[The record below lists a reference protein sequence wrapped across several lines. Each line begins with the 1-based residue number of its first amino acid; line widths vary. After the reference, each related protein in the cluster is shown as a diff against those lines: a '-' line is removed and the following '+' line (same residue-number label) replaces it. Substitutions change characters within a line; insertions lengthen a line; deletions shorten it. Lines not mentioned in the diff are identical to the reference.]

1 MDKSFILKK
10 FKIDKLCIK
19 VDKKQLIKK
28 GEKRA
33 QQIPIN
39 KITEYHPV
47 KRNAVKMICA
57 QESHM
62 IPQLLPLRHKRMMQ
76 NYFSFLRGTV
86 EVMVYDFLHTGKQ
99 TNIPVMICGDA
110 HLNNFGF
117 FASPERDL
125 LFGLNDFDEARVG
138 NWEFDLKRLMV
149 SADLAGEINGYSKHD
164 VHKILKKT
172 AKSYKKGIKHANS
185 LKVLKRYYRSYNIKD
200 LLEFAK
206 GDKQMRKIL
215 KKIAKKAPHHN
226 SNQVVKKHTEMV
238 NGELRFKVDPPR
250 AKKLN
255 SQEYKKILDAFNQY
269 RKNVSPAIRVL
280 LSNFKVIDI
289 IRYSVGV
296 GSFGTRCYLVLL
308 KGKDGSNL
316 VLQIK
321 EAVPCKY
328 ELLSMTVDEA
338 KAQEAAEGK
347 RVITGQEI
355 LQTFFDPFLGYTK
368 TSDRCFYVR
377 QFRDMKDSIDLTK
390 LDKKSF
396 GAYTRL
402 CAFVLAA
409 AHYQSPTAPMIYGYI
424 KKSKKF
430 SKKMTNW
437 AEVYS
442 EQVRQDYK
450 AFKKYLHHA

>member
-33 QQIPIN
+33 QQIPID

-172 AKSYKKGIKHANS
+172 AKSYKKG
-185 LKVLKRYYRSYNIKD
+185 
-200 LLEFAK
+200 
-206 GDKQMRKIL
+206 
-215 KKIAKKAPHHN
+215 
-226 SNQVVKKHTEMV
+226 
-238 NGELRFKVDPPR
+238 
-250 AKKLN
+250 
-255 SQEYKKILDAFNQY
+255 
-269 RKNVSPAIRVL
+269 
-280 LSNFKVIDI
+280 
-289 IRYSVGV
+289 
-296 GSFGTRCYLVLL
+296 
-308 KGKDGSNL
+308 
-316 VLQIK
+316 
-321 EAVPCKY
+321 
-328 ELLSMTVDEA
+328 LSMPIA
-338 KAQEAAEGK
+338 
-347 RVITGQEI
+347 
-355 LQTFFDPFLGYTK
+355 
-368 TSDRCFYVR
+368 
-377 QFRDMKDSIDLTK
+377 
-390 LDKKSF
+390 
-396 GAYTRL
+396 
-402 CAFVLAA
+402 
-409 AHYQSPTAPMIYGYI
+409 
-424 KKSKKF
+424 
-430 SKKMTNW
+430 
-437 AEVYS
+437 
-442 EQVRQDYK
+442 
-450 AFKKYLHHA
+450 